1 MHEPGVI
8 SDKQRAAPQHR
19 SRGKQVE
26 LADEVDSA
34 MRRDRREQ
42 WLRLSLLMP
51 SGKHRDV
58 HSRQWAFRARQTL
71 REFGKVLGSPLFPAP
86 VRSRAD
92 REDRCTGR
100 DQCDG
105 GALMARR
112 GPQPRARRR
121 IEIEQPAELAHP
133 MLACVTFG
141 HYPAFACPQQPSE
154 RRAAEVDNEVPA
166 SGRYGTVKR
175 QPMRRPASLLDDH
188 QPLETRHRLK

>member
-1 MHEPGVI
+1 MCMSPVSFPI
-8 SDKQRAAPQHR
+8 N
-19 SRGKQVE
+19 
-26 LADEVDSA
+26 SA
-34 MRRDRREQ
+34 Q
-42 WLRLSLLMP
+42 
-51 SGKHRDV
+51 HRDV
-58 HSRQWAFRARQTL
+58 RSFQWAFRASQTL
-71 REFGKVLGSPLFPAP
+71 PEFGKPLGSPLFPAP

-92 REDRCTGR
+92 REDQYTGR

-121 IEIEQPAELAHP
+121 IEVEQPAELAHP

-154 RRAAEVDNEVPA
+154 RRAAEVDDEVPA